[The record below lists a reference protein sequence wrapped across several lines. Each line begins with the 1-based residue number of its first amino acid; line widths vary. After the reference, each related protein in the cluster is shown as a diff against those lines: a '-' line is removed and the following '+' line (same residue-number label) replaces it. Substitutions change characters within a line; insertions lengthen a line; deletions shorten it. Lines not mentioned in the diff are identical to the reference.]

1 MFHMEACRARVSQ
14 SGLKTGGDT
23 VHMVHVASLRR
34 SRENQ
39 VEDRQVNAMGY
50 VEHCYSYFAI
60 FIVLDHRSILVFYL
74 RL

>member
-34 SRENQ
+34 SREAQ
-39 VEDRQVNAMGY
+39 VEDRQVNTMSY
-50 VEHCYSYFAI
+50 VEYCYSYFAI
-60 FIVLDHRSILVFYL
+60 FIVLDYRNILVFCL
-74 RL
+74 GL